1 MKQEDWKIIYSSNYT
16 GLTKRTIN
24 LISKEVGRLTIREQ
38 MVYRIYVIPC
48 EKEGCQLTKNA
59 FFIGLYDE
67 SETIR
72 KFISPDELP
81 EGGFAVKVVRNP
93 DDAEGSFVFL
103 TARDERELFY
113 AAVSFLDDY
122 INKYAPPGGA
132 NVMPDLIFD
141 YPLPEAFYTEVPDHK
156 VRSIFTWGHSINSY
170 RDYIDNMARV
180 KLNEVIIWNDYV
192 PINIDEIIEYAHSYG
207 ISVVLG
213 YSWGWREIGN
223 KVTEITDETINNLK
237 ELIIRTYR
245 EEYAPVKCDGIY
257 FQSFTER
264 NEESVG
270 GKLISEM
277 VTEMVNDVASELWKI
292 TPDLRLIFGLHA
304 SSVRNRLSEIAK
316 VDPRIEILWE
326 DCGSFPFNYS
336 SLAPSEEAF
345 EETKNFVKEIM
356 NLRGGRGVGFAFKSI
371 MMLDWTKVV
380 RQNGPYVMGENSPEV
395 ADHDR
400 RVRAKSWRRYAAN
413 WMTNGHYTHKMISFI
428 TENQLTDTTMCI
440 AGTFDGG
447 IYLPFALYA
456 QLFRKNEATYAPV
469 LNSVAKRACIR
480 VD

>member
-1 MKQEDWKIIYSSNYT
+1 MKQNDWKIIYSGNYS
-16 GLTKRTIN
+16 GITKRAIN
-24 LISKEVGRLTIREQ
+24 LISKEAGRLIIREE
-38 MVYRIYVIPC
+38 MVYCIYVLPC
-48 EKEGCQLTKNA
+48 EREGCAISKNA

-72 KFISPDELP
+72 KFVSPDEVL

-93 DDAEGSFVFL
+93 DDEEGSFVFL
-103 TARDERELFY
+103 TARSELELFY

-122 INKYAPPGGA
+122 VHRYAPQGGA

-141 YPLPEAFYTEVPDHK
+141 HPLKETHYSEVPDHK
-156 VRSIFTWGHSINSY
+156 TRSIFTWGHSINNY
-170 RDYIDNMARV
+170 REYIDNMARV
-180 KLNEVIIWNDYV
+180 KLNELIIWNDYIPV
-192 PINIDEIIEYAHSYG
+192 NIDEIIDYAHSYG
-207 ISVVLG
+207 IRVVLG

-223 KVTEITDETINNLK
+223 KVTEITDQTINDLK
-237 ELIIRTYR
+237 ELIVRTYR
-245 EEYAPVKCDGIY
+245 EKYAPVKCDGIY

-277 VTEMVNDVASELWKI
+277 VTEMVNDVARELWKI

-304 SSVRNRLSEIAK
+304 SSVRNRLAEIAK
-316 VDPRIEILWE
+316 VDPQIEILWE

-336 SLAPSEEAF
+336 SNAPKEEEFNETLA
-345 EETKNFVKEIM
+345 FVKEIL
-356 NLRGGRGVGFAFKSI
+356 NLRGGKGVGFAFKSI

-380 RQNGPYVMGENSPEV
+380 RQTGPYVMGENAPSV

-400 RVRAKSWRRYAAN
+400 RVRAASWRRYAAN
-413 WMTNGHYTHKMISFI
+413 WMTNGTYAHKMMEFI
-428 TENQLTDTTMCI
+428 RENQLTDTTMCI

-456 QLFRKNEATYAPV
+456 QMFRKNAPTYAPV
-469 LNSVAKRACIR
+469 LNSVAKRTCIR